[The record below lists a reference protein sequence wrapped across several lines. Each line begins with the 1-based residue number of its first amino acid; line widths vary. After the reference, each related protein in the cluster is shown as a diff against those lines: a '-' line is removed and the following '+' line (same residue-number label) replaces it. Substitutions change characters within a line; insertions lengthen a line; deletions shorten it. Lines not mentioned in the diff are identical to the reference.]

1 MHASDLK
8 SNFPIVGRD
17 TSAVAAATLVA
28 QERLAGL
35 VIADAKGIPVAVVS
49 AVDVLG
55 LLVPNYVLDD
65 LNLAGVVDEQGAED
79 MWSHAGD
86 HTIGELLD
94 DDAVRLYDL
103 LIVDA
108 DATILE
114 LAAQMADA
122 HAQVALVRGSSPAQ
136 FVRLPDVMDAILK
149 YCA

>member
-1 MHASDLK
+1 MHATDLQ
-8 SNFPIVGRD
+8 SNFPVVARD
-17 TSAVAAATLVA
+17 TSAVAAARLIA
-28 QERLAGL
+28 EERLAGL
-35 VIADAKGIPVAVVS
+35 VVADAKGNPVAVVS
-49 AVDVLG
+49 AVDILG
-55 LLVPNYVLDD
+55 LLVPNYMLDD

-103 LIVDA
+103 LMVDA

-114 LAAQMADA
+114 LAAQMAGA
-122 HAQVALVRGSSPAQ
+122 HAQVALIRGSDPAQ
-136 FVRLPDVMDAILK
+136 FVRLPYVLDAILK